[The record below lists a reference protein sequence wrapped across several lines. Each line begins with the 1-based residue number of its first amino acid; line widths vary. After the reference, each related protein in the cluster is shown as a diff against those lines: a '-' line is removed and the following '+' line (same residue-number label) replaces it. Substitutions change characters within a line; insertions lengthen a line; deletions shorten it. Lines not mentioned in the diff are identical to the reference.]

1 MCFASSQGERP
12 YRGCAFYPDRV
23 RNLGGKAKEMT
34 TSKRRSKL
42 CIVVLILS
50 LASITIGLSPNT
62 AAAQSSLPPCQSY
75 PNTDWTGCIGT
86 YTHPEGRKY
95 VGEFKDGKSN
105 GRGTMAWPDGR
116 KYVGEWRNGNR
127 NGPGTMTWPD
137 GAKYVGDWRDD
148 DLNGQGTYTFRDG
161 RKYVGGFRDSRYNGK
176 GAFSYPNGAKYVG
189 EFEDGLMSGQATYVW
204 ADGATQSGIW
214 KDGKFVEGTTG
225 ISGIPI
231 KIDGGTFIVPA
242 TINGK
247 ITLDFIIDS
256 GASVVAVPVDVVSTL
271 IRTGSIVKEDFLG
284 ESQFHLADGSTVPS
298 PIFIIRSLKVGDK
311 VVENVRASVAPVKA
325 NLLLGQSFL
334 NRFNSWSVDNR
345 QRLLFLN

>member
-1 MCFASSQGERP
+1 
-12 YRGCAFYPDRV
+12 
-23 RNLGGKAKEMT
+23 MT

-42 CIVVLILS
+42 YIVALILS
-50 LASITIGLSPNT
+50 LAPITIGLSPNT
-62 AAAQSSLPPCQSY
+62 AVAQSSLPPCQSY
-75 PNTDWTGCIGT
+75 PNTDWTGCTGT
-86 YTHPEGRKY
+86 YTY
-95 VGEFKDGKSN
+95 
-105 GRGTMAWPDGR
+105 PDGR
-116 KYVGEWRNGNR
+116 KYIGEWRNGSR
-127 NGPGTMTWPD
+127 NGHGTMTWPD

-148 DLNGQGTYTFRDG
+148 DLNGQGTYTFRDR

-176 GAFSYPNGAKYVG
+176 GAFSYPNGAKYVGEFRDGKENGKGTYTFPSGEKYVG

-214 KDGKFVEGTTG
+214 KDGTFVEWTTG

-231 KIDGGTFIVPA
+231 TIDGGTFIVPA

-325 NLLLGQSFL
+325 SLLLGQSFL